1 MNEGQNLPST
11 AALAREESSWSDA
24 ELLATVKAYK
34 ELMDGLRQNKASTYR
49 ELSERFDRKPG
60 AYERRMQNISAVLE
74 DSRRELLRGL
84 KPQKNIGANVR
95 PRLARFIDEVFGNSS
110 APPGYEPEVVAL
122 LRQPVLP
129 VPDGQEKPMATK
141 RQVTE
146 YVRDV
151 AVKAWTLR
159 NAKGQ
164 CECCGLPAP
173 FQTSDDMPFLE
184 VHHIVTLAEGGAD
197 TVENA
202 VALCPNCHRRLHYGR
217 DAADLRVGLYRR
229 YARLKPPSA

>member
-1 MNEGQNLPST
+1 MNEGHNPPST
-11 AALAREESSWSDA
+11 AASVRAKSGWSDA

-49 ELSERFDRKPG
+49 ELSEQFNRKPG

-84 KPQKNIGANVR
+84 KPQKNIGAHVR
-95 PRLARFIDEVFGNSS
+95 PRLERLIDEVFGTPS

-129 VPDGQEKPMATK
+129 VPDGQAKPIANK
-141 RQVTE
+141 KQVTE
-146 YVRDV
+146 YSRDV
-151 AVKAWTLR
+151 TVKAWTLR
-159 NAKGQ
+159 NANGR

-173 FQTSDDMPFLE
+173 FRTSDDMPFLE
-184 VHHIVTLAEGGAD
+184 VHHVVTLAAGGPD

-202 VALCPNCHRRLHYGR
+202 VALCPNCHRRLHHGR
-217 DAADLRVGLYRR
+217 DAAELRAELYRR
-229 YARLKPPSA
+229 YTRL